1 MYGNGM
7 NMCNRNVY
15 FASDVVGN
23 GDAEVVPQR
32 SRHFSGCVQRPSS
45 ILTGIRDFMGRQR
58 SESLGTSDKLKS
70 TRQVNMKNLKRVQVE
85 SCPLPSVYDLRE
97 EDDEASDVYNDAL
110 AFRRPRS
117 NSSDFLIL
125 RKTSRPLSVDVVGLV
140 DEHDDPYRQY
150 MQVVDC
156 YELAPHKGSI
166 VLLDESIKLAKAF
179 RAMSDWYLTA
189 ALVWSEVEQSVVSI
203 VTLTDF
209 LIFLTDYKAS
219 TSTIAEMTSVKP
231 LVALDAS
238 CNLLEASKLLCI
250 KGVHRLAVT
259 EPNGDVLFLL
269 TVKRILQAI
278 HKQNRSLHFALWMEC
293 DIKDAGI
300 GKWDDII
307 CVKVDDKLEEV
318 AKLMIEHNLSS
329 IPVVDLNGR
338 PVDVINKSD
347 IALAL
352 SAVTNIQ
359 ESFHKYTVMDVIHLR
374 PAVKFLRN
382 TDSVSTVL
390 SFALELTSCRCVFI
404 ASDSRVEA
412 AISLS
417 DFLSHIVYH

>member
-1 MYGNGM
+1 MVHGSEM
-7 NMCNRNVY
+7 NTYNRNVY
-15 FASDVVGN
+15 FSSEVEN
-23 GDAEVVPQR
+23 GRPEVVPPR
-32 SRHFSGCVQRPSS
+32 SRHYSGCIQRPSS
-45 ILTGIRDFMGRQR
+45 ILTGIRDLMGRQR

-70 TRQVNMKNLKRVQVE
+70 RQVNVKNLKRVQVE

-156 YELAPHKGSI
+156 YELAPHKGSV

-179 RAMSDWYLTA
+179 RAMSDWFLTA

-209 LIFLTDYKAS
+209 LIFLTDDKTS

-231 LVALDAS
+231 LVSLDAS

-250 KGVHRLAVT
+250 KGVHRLAIT
-259 EPNGDVLFLL
+259 EPSGDILFLL

-278 HKQNRSLHFALWMEC
+278 HKQNRSLHFAMWMEC
-293 DIKDAGI
+293 DIKDAGV
-300 GKWDDII
+300 GKWGEIFYL
-307 CVKVDDKLEEV
+307 KENDKLEEV
-318 AKLMIEHNLSS
+318 AKMMIEHSISS
-329 IPVVDLNGR
+329 IPIVDLGGR
-338 PVDVINKSD
+338 PADVITKSD
-347 IALAL
+347 IAVAL

-359 ESFHKYTVMDVIHLR
+359 ESFQKWAVSDVTRLR
-374 PAVKFLRN
+374 PPVKFLRR
-382 TDSVSTVL
+382 TDTVSTVL
-390 SFALELTSCRCVFI
+390 SFALEQPNCRSVFV
-404 ASDSRVEA
+404 ASDACIEA